1 LALQRE
7 VGMTRFVI
15 LRSLRAVLTLL
26 AISVV
31 TFALFFILPANPAQL
46 MCGRQCNP
54 QNVAQL
60 KHSLGIDQPITT
72 QYVEFV
78 KGVFVGRDIGEGEFA
93 VHCSAPCLG
102 YSFRGHE
109 LVTSTLARTVPVTVS
124 IVIPAAILWIL
135 FGTALGMFSA
145 LRRGTI
151 FDKLSIGVSLVG
163 ASLQVP
169 FFGLV
174 LLGIFVYGLRLMP
187 YPQYVS
193 LFSNPAGW
201 LQAMILPWITLAFL
215 NAAIYARLSRAQM
228 LETLSEDYIRT
239 ARAKGVPRRTVHIRH
254 ALRAAVNPIV
264 TVAGLEIGLSLGG
277 AILTETVFSLNG
289 LGFTSVNAVQNE
301 DLPVV
306 LATVLV
312 AAVFIVIANI
322 VVDALYASIDPR
334 VRLGS

>member
-1 LALQRE
+1 LK

-15 LRSLRAVLTLL
+15 QRSLRAIITLF

-78 KGVFVGRDIGEGEFA
+78 KGIFVGRDIGEGDFA
-93 VHCSAPCLG
+93 VHCGAPCLG

-109 LVTSTLARTVPVTVS
+109 LVTSTLARTLPVTVS

-135 FGTALGMFSA
+135 LGTALGMFSA
-145 LRRGTI
+145 LRRGTV
-151 FDKLSIGVSLVG
+151 FDKAAIGVTLVG
-163 ASLQVP
+163 ASFQIQFL
-169 FFGLV
+169 GLV
-174 LLGIFVYGLRLMP
+174 LLGIFAYGLKIMQFP
-187 YPQYVS
+187 TYVS
-193 LFSNPAGW
+193 LWSDPLGW
-201 LQAMILPWITLAFL
+201 VRGLILPWLTLAII
-215 NAAIYARLSRAQM
+215 NAAIYARLSRATM
-228 LETLSEDYIRT
+228 LETLSEDFVRT
-239 ARAKGVPRRTVHIRH
+239 ARAKGVPKLRVYIRH
-254 ALRAAVNPIV
+254 ALRAAINPIV
-264 TVAGLEIGLSLGG
+264 TVAGLDIGLSLGG
-277 AILTETVFSLNG
+277 IILIEAVFSLNG
-289 LGFTSVNAVQNE
+289 IGFTSVTAVQNE

-306 LATVLV
+306 LATVLL

-322 VVDALYASIDPR
+322 VVDALYAAIDPR